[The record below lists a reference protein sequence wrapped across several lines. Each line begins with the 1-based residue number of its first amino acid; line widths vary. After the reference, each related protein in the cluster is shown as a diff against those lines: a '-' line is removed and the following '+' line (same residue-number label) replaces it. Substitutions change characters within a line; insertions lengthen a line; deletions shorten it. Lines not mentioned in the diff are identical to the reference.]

1 VNKRGRRASD
11 IVTTMRIAKL
21 ALGFPLALAL
31 AVGPAFADDAD
42 ATYKQGLALK
52 SEGKTDD
59 AIAAMESTV
68 AKNPHHYM
76 AWASLGNLY
85 KTKKDIPKA
94 VNAYEHAVEG
104 LKKDKIVWSNLG
116 MAQYRLYEQGGKKDA
131 AILDRAIGSLTTASG
146 IDPKDGEIRYQLGT
160 LRRVKGDT
168 AGAIA
173 DLEAATKLKP
183 AEAQYWNNLGVA
195 YRANKRDDDAVTAYK
210 KAIELSPNDP
220 GFHFNLA
227 VALRRKTEK
236 DPDQIPAAIAE
247 YEKATGLDP
256 SNADAWFD
264 LGYMYKQD
272 HQNDKAIEAFNKDL
286 ELNKGKDSAGAKKI
300 QEELGTMGAAPADK
314 KAPPPKKK

>member
-1 VNKRGRRASD
+1 
-11 IVTTMRIAKL
+11 MRTAKL
-21 ALGFPLALAL
+21 LFVLVAATA
-31 AVGPAFADDAD
+31 APAFADDAD
-42 ATYKQGLALK
+42 ATYKQGLAYK
-52 SEGKTDD
+52 QEGKVDD
-59 AIAAMESTV
+59 AISSMEVTV

-85 KTKKDIPKA
+85 KTKKDIGKA

-116 MAQYRLYEQGGKKDA
+116 MAQYRLYEEKKDA
-131 AILDRAIGSLTTASG
+131 ALLDKAIASLNTAAQ
-146 IDPKDGEIRYQLGT
+146 IDPKDAEIRWQLGT
-160 LRRVKGDT
+160 LRRKKGDN
-168 AGAIA
+168 AGAVT

-183 AEAQYWNNLGVA
+183 TEASYWNNLGVA
-195 YRANKRDDDAVTAYK
+195 YRESKRDDDAIGAYK

-220 GFHFNLA
+220 EFHFNLA
-227 VALRRKTEK
+227 VALRRKTAK

-256 SNADAWFD
+256 SKAEAWFD

-272 HQNDKAIEAFNKDL
+272 HQQDKAIAAFNKYL

-300 QEELGTMGAAPADK
+300 QEELGSMGAAPADK
-314 KAPPPKKK
+314 KGPPPKKK